1 MKYDMVFEGGG
12 AKGMVFVGAME
23 VFESRGHTHGRL
35 LGTSAGAIT
44 AALLAAGYQTQEM
57 LESLSEKV
65 DGHSV
70 FEDFM
75 AVPPALERDEIHS
88 SATRELLRNIDLP
101 FIPDRFEEKLDDQLA
116 EWLAAQPSL
125 RCVFSFVERGG
136 WYSADNFVT
145 WLQRKLDSGTNQG
158 QPRQYSHMTLAQF
171 HAASGKDL
179 SLVAAD
185 TTRGV
190 MLVLNHRTA
199 PDLPLVWSVR
209 MSMSVPLLWQEVVW
223 QPEWGQYRGRDMRGH
238 SIVDGGL
245 LSNFPIELFVSRALP
260 VVTVMGPDVSEN
272 VLGMMIDE
280 KLEVP
285 GAESA
290 AATPSAFSL
299 GELKTVQRIS
309 NLVNTATS
317 ARDKSIIDEF
327 EHLVVR
333 LPAKGYGMT
342 EFNMTDERR
351 ELLVE
356 AGRQTMKDY
365 FTRSAQLASEISFG
379 MGAFDET
386 SDAQQKADQV
396 AMKILE

>member
-1 MKYDMVFEGGG
+1 MQYDMVFEGGG

-23 VFESRGHTHGRL
+23 VFEAAGHTHGRL

-65 DGHSV
+65 NGRPV

-75 AVPPALERDEIHS
+75 AVPPALGKDEIHS
-88 SATRELLRNIDLP
+88 SATRELLRSIDLP
-101 FIPDRFEEKLDDQLA
+101 FIPDRFEEKIDDQLA

-136 WYSADNFVT
+136 WYSADNFLS
-145 WLQRKLDSGTNQG
+145 WLRRKLDSGTNQG
-158 QPRQYSHMTLAQF
+158 APRQYSHMTLEQF
-171 HAASGKDL
+171 HAATGKDL

-199 PDLPLVWSVR
+199 PALPVVWAVR

-223 QPEWGQYRGRDMRGH
+223 QEEWGQYRGRDMVSH

-245 LSNFPIELFVSRALP
+245 LSNFPIELFVSRAVP
-260 VVTVMGPDVSEN
+260 VMKVMGENVSDN

-280 KLEVP
+280 SMEVP
-285 GAESA
+285 GAETA
-290 AATPSAFSL
+290 VADPSAFSL
-299 GELKTVQRIS
+299 GELQTVKRIA

-317 ARDKSIIDEF
+317 ARDKSVIDEF
-327 EHLVVR
+327 ERLVVR

-342 EFNMTDERR
+342 EFDMTDERR
-351 ELLVE
+351 ELLVD
-356 AGRQTMKDY
+356 AGRQHMKAY
-365 FTRSAQLASEISFG
+365 FARSAQLASEVSFG
-379 MGAFDET
+379 LADLEGAADP
-386 SDAQQKADQV
+386 QQKADKV
-396 AMKILE
+396 ALKILE